1 MEQTLQADPR
11 LCQDRT
17 VRWLQE
23 RADGSA
29 SEGPCITLGG
39 LRQCRNPCP
48 NHRGRKHLHFLG
60 PARMRERM
68 LIDGAIGADFD
79 KGVVSRS
86 ESDLEGLHARAAH
99 TPVVL
104 ARAPHQLIVRL
115 RRDRADGILAVTDLT
130 CIDPLRD
137 PFTLGLLIFHTGVRS
152 CLAS

>member
-23 RADGSA
+23 RADGSV

-39 LRQCRNPCP
+39 LRQCRNPCL
-48 NHRGRKHLHFLG
+48 NQRGRKRLPILG

-68 LIDGAIGADFD
+68 LIDGAIGADLD
-79 KGVVSRS
+79 EGVVSGS
-86 ESDLEGLHARAAH
+86 ESDTEDLHARAAQ

-115 RRDRADGILAVTDLT
+115 RRDSAYRILAVTDLT
-130 CIDPLRD
+130 
-137 PFTLGLLIFHTGVRS
+137 
-152 CLAS
+152 